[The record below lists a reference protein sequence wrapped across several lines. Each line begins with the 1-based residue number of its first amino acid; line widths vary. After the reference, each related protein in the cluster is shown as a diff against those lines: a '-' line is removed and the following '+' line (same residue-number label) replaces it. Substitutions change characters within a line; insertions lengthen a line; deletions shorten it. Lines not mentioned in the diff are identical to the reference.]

1 MLKVG
6 QEHFVKFLTT
16 LFNHVFSSGIFPDIW
31 TKSVIVPIYK
41 KGDVHCVDNYRGVS
55 LLSIVSKCYTSILNN
70 RLYNWAEDC
79 EKITESQAGFRK
91 GYSTTDHI
99 FTLYA
104 MTQKYLSKKGGK
116 LYVVF
121 VDLRRAFDSV
131 RYSKLL
137 DVLQKNGL
145 SEHFTKAI
153 MSMYKSVKAFVKI
166 YQETTDE
173 FDCEKGLRQG
183 CILSPTLFSIFINEI
198 ANKIEEF
205 GRHGVQLI
213 PGLVELFILLF
224 ADDLALM
231 ASTPQGLQYQLDI
244 LTETCKQ
251 LGVEINTS
259 KTKAMVFR
267 NGGFLAKN

>member
-1 MLKVG
+1 M
-6 QEHFVKFLTT
+6 
-16 LFNHVFSSGIFPDIW
+16 
-31 TKSVIVPIYK
+31 PIYK

-91 GYSTTDHI
+91 GYSTTYQI
-99 FTLYA
+99 FTSYA
-104 MTQKYLSKKGGK
+104 MTQKYSSKKEGK

-121 VDLRRAFDSV
+121 LDLRRAFDSV

-137 DVLQKNGL
+137 DILQKNGL

-166 YQETTDE
+166 YQETIDE

-198 ANKIEEF
+198 ANKIE
-205 GRHGVQLI
+205 
-213 PGLVELFILLF
+213 
-224 ADDLALM
+224 
-231 ASTPQGLQYQLDI
+231 
-244 LTETCKQ
+244 
-251 LGVEINTS
+251 
-259 KTKAMVFR
+259 
-267 NGGFLAKN
+267 